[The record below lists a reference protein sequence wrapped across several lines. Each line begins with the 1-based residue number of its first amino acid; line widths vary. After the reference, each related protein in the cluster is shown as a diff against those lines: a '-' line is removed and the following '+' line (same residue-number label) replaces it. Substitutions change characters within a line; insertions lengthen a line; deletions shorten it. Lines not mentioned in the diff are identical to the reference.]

1 MRPSRAH
8 RFDALEDI
16 KDGGVEEYW
25 RGLRDG
31 LNEVSGKVL
40 GVERSRRKEWI
51 SQDSWAKVGERRE
64 LKRRLEGADADKKRR
79 IQN

>member
-1 MRPSRAH
+1 M
-8 RFDALEDI
+8 
-16 KDGGVEEYW
+16 
-25 RGLRDG
+25 RDG

-51 SQDSWAKVGERRE
+51 SQESWAKVGERRE